1 MARGNELNNKFMIE
15 WPNLVIYVRYVF
27 QTLYRQDNREILA
40 TLLKLMNKMDP
51 EKVYDIK
58 TQEKH
63 INVFKFLKALLER
76 RLNGNKDK
84 DLLIEVCTDGLI
96 KKHLPL
102 NQIDNPLN
110 SSDFAVIEQRI
121 YSDYENY
128 SVITYMAQAHDKFIE
143 LTTAGSQLER
153 EAVLKDMRLRLRDIG
168 TTLRQTANTATG
180 SETFSLTDSDVFIRT
195 MGNVYDRLHNP
206 STKLK
211 TGMQAFN
218 NIISGGFENGRIYLL
233 FGLPGEGKSMT
244 MLNLALQLKKF
255 NKGYQ
260 PKDPTKRPCIV
271 YLTMENSLEETI
283 ERAHGI
289 LVAKDF
295 DRRLS
300 LEEMTEQFKNSGFA
314 VTDDD
319 PVDIVIKYIP
329 ANTVDTDYVYAL
341 YDELA
346 DSNKEVICM
355 VQDYIKRI
363 KCRDFDILG
372 KDPYMA
378 LGSVVDEFKQFAID
392 KDIPVITASQLNR
405 EAAKAIDEG
414 RKISRNNLVEC
425 VGRNNIG
432 ESIKIL
438 ENIDSGIIIIPEK
451 DAADNPYMGFSLIK
465 SRYGTNAPKRF
476 YHPFNPEKPV
486 ELLCDEGCTTPV
498 HRLTMTDL
506 SLAAQNAE
514 SVRNTKP
521 EEVKSAESEL
531 KSTDPKIPVKEEPK
545 EEAKPVDKE
554 QARLERQ
561 KKKMTPEYSGTLPSG
576 TKAIARGVNP
586 FAIAKLE
593 MTVDKFNQD
602 KINGFKKS
610 EYTDRSL
617 DMIKYNLEIPVNALE
632 SDICP
637 YIPPEEFD
645 EMVYVRKGRA
655 NEALDK
661 AQARE
666 YLNLIKKWSPRQ
678 GEFKSPSMFVVLP
691 NQSILSVGYFAEQH
705 GMKDKIKPMFR
716 SAEPIPMF
724 IEEPSY
730 DIK

>member
-319 PVDIVIKYIP
+319 PIDIVIKYIP

-666 YLNLIKKWSPRQ
+666 YLNLIRKWSPRQ

>member
-295 DRRLS
+295 DKRLS

-319 PVDIVIKYIP
+319 PIDIVIKYIP

-531 KSTDPKIPVKEEPK
+531 KSTDPKIPVKEEPI

-655 NEALDK
+655 NEALDR

>member
-63 INVFKFLKALLER
+63 ISVFKFLKALLER

-255 NKGYQ
+255 NRQYQ

-295 DRRLS
+295 DKRLS

-319 PVDIVIKYIP
+319 PIDIVIKYIP

>member
-153 EAVLKDMRLRLRDIG
+153 EAVLKDMRFRLRDIG

-195 MGNVYDRLHNP
+195 MSNVYDRLHNP

-255 NKGYQ
+255 NKEYQ
-260 PKDPTKRPCIV
+260 PKDPTKKPCIV

-300 LEEMTEQFKNSGFA
+300 LEQMTEQFKNSGFA

-319 PVDIVIKYIP
+319 PIDIVIKYIP

-486 ELLCDEGCTTPV
+486 ELLCDEGCATPV

-521 EEVKSAESEL
+521 DEVKSAESEL
-531 KSTDPKIPVKEEPK
+531 KSTDPKLPAKEEPK
-545 EEAKPVDKE
+545 EEPKELDKE

-576 TKAIARGVNP
+576 TRAIARGVNP

-655 NEALDK
+655 NEALDR
-661 AQARE
+661 AQAKE
-666 YLNLIKKWSPRQ
+666 YLNLIKKWAPRQ
-678 GEFKSPSMFVVLP
+678 GEFKSPSVFVALP
-691 NQSILSVGYFAEQH
+691 NQSLLSVGYFAEQH

-730 DIK
+730 NIN